1 MACPHLNISMVKRSA
16 GDSAVAAAAYQSRSD
31 IFNEYRQ
38 QTERYARKRARED
51 DVVHLEVMLPDH
63 APKAYKDRGV
73 LWNSVELVED
83 QRNAQLARR
92 IILTLPNE
100 VPRDEW
106 AEMVRQY
113 CQEQFVSKGMC
124 ADVAIHY
131 TEPPPN
137 PHAHILLTLR
147 SIDEHGKWCPKFRKV
162 PCDDG
167 HGNPILDE
175 KGKPKMRPVST
186 NGWNDKGNAELW
198 RAAWAAKQ
206 NEFLDRCGSKTR
218 VDLRS
223 YERQGVLQVPTVH
236 LGKDASALV
245 RKGEYSYLHH
255 LNQDI
260 KETNGHL
267 STLQKAA
274 KAIIDWF
281 TGWMERREDM
291 MEQEEIRRHPPIVG
305 DLYSWWLLRR
315 EQRSDW
321 SSERAQAK
329 CGVKDWGTVHEM
341 IDYCQDHGIHTAE
354 SLMSELECMEEEAA
368 AIWNRLAQLDRR
380 LRDIPEI
387 IRAADTVKRLQPVK
401 DKTRYGF
408 KTQTQSYA
416 AAHADE
422 LAEYNKAY
430 RTLMK
435 LNGDSHVDADA
446 LSREAAELN
455 RTKAR
460 FIEMQEDAKPRLTMM
475 RKVRK
480 CVQAVWADADLDD
493 KRIEHASFARTNH
506 EQESIENRNKPK
518 HKEWDMAI

>member
-1 MACPHLNISMVKRSA
+1 MACPHFSISMVKRSA

-38 QTERYARKRARED
+38 QTERYARKRAKED

-63 APKAYKDRGV
+63 APKAYEDLGI
-73 LWNSVELVED
+73 LWNSVEQIED

-100 VPRDEW
+100 VPREEW
-106 AEMVRQY
+106 GKMVRQY

-147 SIDEHGKWCPKFRKV
+147 SIDERGKWCPKFRKI

-167 HGNPILDE
+167 HGKLVLDE
-175 KGKPKMRPVST
+175 HGKPKMRPVST

-206 NEFLDRCGSKTR
+206 NEFLERCGSQTR
-218 VDLRS
+218 IDLRS

-236 LGKDASALV
+236 LGKDANALV
-245 RKGEYSYLHH
+245 RKGEYSYLRH

-267 STLQKAA
+267 AILQKAA
-274 KAIIDWF
+274 KTIIDWF
-281 TGWMERREDM
+281 TGWTERWEDM

-305 DLYSWWLLRR
+305 DLYGWWLLRR

-321 SSERAQAK
+321 SSERAQTK
-329 CGVKDWGTVHEM
+329 CSVKDWDTVHEL

-354 SLMSELECMEEEAA
+354 SLMRELDRMEEEAA
-368 AIWNRLAQLDRR
+368 AIRKRLTQIDRR

-387 IRAADTVKRLQPVK
+387 IRAADTVKRLQTIK

-408 KTQTQSYA
+408 KAQIQSNTA
-416 AAHADE
+416 THADE
-422 LAEYNKAY
+422 LTEYNKAY

-435 LNGDSHVDADA
+435 LNGDSRVDAAA

-460 FIEMQEDAKPRLTMM
+460 FMEMQEDTKPRLTMM

-493 KRIEHASFARTNH
+493 KRNEHAPSARTNN
-506 EQESIENRNKPK
+506 EQESIENCNQPK